1 MKFENLRVLNAFG
14 NPISKNPNYSHYALA
29 HLRRLKYFD
38 YRLVDEESV
47 HSSYPLYMNLRLIIG
62 ISSKN

>member
-14 NPISKNPNYSHYALA
+14 NPISKNPNYSQYALA

-38 YRLVDEESV
+38 YRLLMKN
-47 HSSYPLYMNLRLIIG
+47 LYTPPTPYI
-62 ISSKN
+62 